1 MENPINPENLLLGA
15 VNILLEC
22 INEIPIEVEED
33 YDNIIEARQARDK
46 IIEAK
51 RMILAEGWDFNSDK
65 NWTFAVGVGGMIPVP
80 SNVLDLT
87 ASRHDVIVRNWKL
100 YSKSDQSHIFTEPQ
114 DCDVVWDMDF
124 NSISHPLRHYITL
137 VAANLFIQR
146 VTGNKEAVAYNT
158 KDVQNAFTSARRS
171 EGRTG
176 GYNILS
182 SSYGVS
188 NRVRIS

>member
-22 INEIPIEVEED
+22 INEIPIETEED
-33 YDNIIEARQARDK
+33 YDNIIEARQAK
-46 IIEAK
+46 ANIIEAK
-51 RMILAEGWDFNSDK
+51 RGILAEGWDFNSDT

-87 ASRHDVIVRNWKL
+87 ASRHDVIVRNWRL

-158 KDVQNAFTSARRS
+158 KDIQDAFVSARRS

-176 GYNILS
+176 GYNMLTG
-182 SSYGVS
+182 SYGVT